1 MTPGLDVGLGCQ
13 LAGWMWV
20 WLPAVGLSA
29 GLAASCRAECQFA
42 DLKSTDSALEGTDA
56 DLESTD

>member
-1 MTPGLDVGLGCQ
+1 MTSGLDVGLGCQ

-20 WLPAVGLSA
+20 RLPAAGPGA
-29 GLAASCRAECQFA
+29 GLAASCRAGCQFA
-42 DLKSTDSALEGTDA
+42 DLKSTDSALESTDA